1 MKNDYYLIL
10 ENVQKHII
18 LDDDEKKYFLSLLDF
33 KKVKNKKVIHSEG
46 SYCTN
51 TIFVLNGCL
60 RGFTIDKDGFEHILN
75 FAPKDWWIGD
85 LYSLLSQ
92 RPGIINIEAIEDS
105 EVLLLNREKQ
115 EELYYKVPKFERFFR
130 IIIEKSLVAYQQRII
145 DNLSLT
151 AEERYIK
158 FCKKY
163 PMLINS
169 ISQKH
174 IAAYIGITP
183 EFLSKLRKNIYKK

>member
-1 MKNDYYLIL
+1 M
-10 ENVQKHII
+10 
-18 LDDDEKKYFLSLLDF
+18 
-33 KKVKNKKVIHSEG
+33 
-46 SYCTN
+46 
-51 TIFVLNGCL
+51 NGCL

-85 LYSLLSQ
+85 LYSLLAQ